1 MKLIHYIALS
11 CFLLLSLQ
19 SFSSERKKI
28 LVLHSYH
35 QGLRW
40 TDNVNKGIQNV
51 MDSIGGQVELDYEYL
66 DTKRYPSEE
75 YLNKLIELYDLKLQ
89 REKYDAIIVA
99 DNNALSFVKDHRTK
113 YFQNTPI
120 IFCGINH
127 FNDEMIEGLDNITGV
142 AEEIDWDGVI
152 DLILKTR
159 PETKSLVVINDNKT
173 TTAKLNKLLML
184 EVEKKHQNELEF
196 VYYEDQGIDELI
208 ENVRNVKGDTS
219 ILLLTFN
226 KDKNGKFISFQDNL
240 DLLIPESKVP
250 IYIAWAFYI
259 NSGVIGGKV
268 VNGSFHG
275 QMAARMV
282 VKVINGTPIDSIPI
296 YRKPLDQ
303 FVVDYNEIQRF
314 HIDQDVLPKGTLLLN
329 SPKSFYG
336 ENREWLHILFVI
348 LLIATVIILVL
359 TRAIL
364 RRIRAEKAL
373 LREQGRLK
381 ISVMHERL
389 LGKIGRLLNASED
402 FKNVLDDVLKLMTD
416 EMNVARVSLYSFND
430 SADAA
435 VKINSRVLTKGD
447 RIKDIDRFYFS
458 EIENAINRV
467 KMNLSVVSTD
477 LSNLNKKE
485 QAYYKTRN
493 IKAVVLLPVVVENE
507 VLGLMGFSQNEVHK
521 WTRDEVSI
529 FFSTVNMIANAWERN
544 SLMNARLEAEQKNVE
559 AMRMLEESS
568 LLASIGVLSAGITHE
583 INQPLNAIKISADSV
598 LYWQKRNPGQ
608 LPEMFV
614 RKINTISEE
623 TSRIDSIIKHMRTFY
638 DKPNVVLNETIDMV
652 EGVKRSLS
660 LVKRQVC
667 DHSIELIDEL
677 PNASVLVC
685 ANYVQ
690 FEQIVVNLIVNA
702 IHSLDQVQKD
712 NKKIKLRV
720 YQDSDHGVLEIHD
733 NGLGI
738 EDEIREKIY
747 DPLFT
752 TKGSSEGSGLGM
764 AIVKL
769 FIERFQAE
777 ISDYNNE
784 DGGASFILRFKQQER
799 K

>member
-1 MKLIHYIALS
+1 MKLIHYIALG
-11 CFLLLSLQ
+11 CFLFLSLQ
-19 SFSSERKKI
+19 SFSSERKKV

-40 TDNVNKGIQNV
+40 TDNVNEGIQNV
-51 MDSIGGQVELDYEYL
+51 MDSIGGKVELDYEYL
-66 DTKRYPSEE
+66 DTKRNPSLE

-127 FNDEMIEGLDNITGV
+127 FNDELIEGLDNITGV

-159 PETKSLVVINDNKT
+159 PETKNLVVINDNKT

-184 EVEKKHQNELEF
+184 EVEKKHQDRLGF

-268 VNGSFHG
+268 VSGSFHG

-282 VKVINGTPIDSIPI
+282 SKVINGTPTDSIPI

-336 ENREWLHILFVI
+336 ENREWLHILGGII
-348 LLIATVIILVL
+348 LLASIIIIVL
-359 TRAIL
+359 LKAII
-364 RRIRAEKAL
+364 RRIKAERAL
-373 LREQGRLK
+373 IVEQGRLK

-389 LGKIGRLLNASED
+389 LSKIGRLLNASED
-402 FKNVLDDVLKLMTD
+402 FKNVLDDVLKLMAD

-447 RIKDIDRFYFS
+447 RIKDVDRFDFT

-477 LSNLNKKE
+477 LSNLNTKE
-485 QAYYKTRN
+485 QAYYKKRN
-493 IKAVVLLPVVVENE
+493 IKAVVLLPVMVENE

-521 WTRDEVSI
+521 WTRDEISI
-529 FFSTVNMIANAWERN
+529 FFSSVNMIANAWERN
-544 SLMNARLEAEQKNVE
+544 ALMNARLEAEQKNIE
-559 AMRMLEESS
+559 AMRMIEESS

-583 INQPLNAIKISADSV
+583 INQPLNAIKISADSI

-623 TSRIDSIIKHMRTFY
+623 TSRIDFIIKHMRTFY
-638 DKPNVVLNETIDMV
+638 DKPNVVKNETIDMV
-652 EGVKRSLS
+652 EGVRRSLS
-660 LVKRQVC
+660 LVKRQVS
-667 DHSIELIDEL
+667 DHSIELINEL
-677 PNASVLVC
+677 PNTSVQVC

-702 IHSLDQVQKD
+702 IHSLDKVQKA
-712 NKKIKLRV
+712 NKKIEICV
-720 YQDSDHGVLEIHD
+720 YKDSSHGILEIHD
-733 NGLGI
+733 NGSGI
-738 EDEIREKIY
+738 EDDIREKIY

-752 TKGSSEGSGLGM
+752 TKGSEEGSGLGM

-784 DGGASFILRFKQQER
+784 DGGASFVLRFKLQE
-799 K
+799 

>member
-1 MKLIHYIALS
+1 MKLIHYIALV
-11 CFLLLSLQ
+11 CILFLSLQ
-19 SFSSERKKI
+19 SFSSERKKV

-35 QGLRW
+35 QGLQW
-40 TDNVNKGIQNV
+40 TDNVNSGIQNIL
-51 MDSIGGQVELDYEYL
+51 DSLGSEYELDYEYL
-66 DTKRYPSEE
+66 DTKRNPSLE
-75 YLNKLIELYDLKLQ
+75 YLNKIIELYELKLQ
-89 REKYDAIIVA
+89 KENYDAIIVS
-99 DNNALSFVKDHRTK
+99 DNNALSFVKDHRKK

-127 FNDEMIEGLDNITGV
+127 FNDELINGLHNITGI
-142 AEEIDWDGVI
+142 AEVV
-152 DLILKTR
+152 DLEGTVDLVLSTR
-159 PETKSLVVINDNKT
+159 PNTKNLLVINDNKT
-173 TTAKLNKLLML
+173 TTAKLNKQLML
-184 EVEKKHQNELEF
+184 DLESKYKKRLKF
-196 VYYEDQGIDELI
+196 VYYEDQSIEELVNNI
-208 ENVRNVKGDTS
+208 QKVKGDTS

-240 DLLIPESKVP
+240 DLLVSQSHVP
-250 IYIAWAFYI
+250 VYIAWAFFI
-259 NSGVIGGKV
+259 SDGVLGGKV
-268 VNGSFHG
+268 VKGKLHG
-275 QMAARMV
+275 EMAAQMV
-282 VKVINGTPIDSIPI
+282 LKIISGTPADSIPI
-296 YRKPLDQ
+296 YREPLDEY
-303 FVVDYNEIQRF
+303 VINYEDLKRF
-314 HIDQDVLPKGTLLLN
+314 NINKTSLPPETLLVN
-329 SPKSFYG
+329 EPKSFYSD
-336 ENREWLHILFVI
+336 NKEWIQIVVVI
-348 LLIATVIILVL
+348 LLIATMIILVL
-359 TRAIL
+359 SRAIL

-416 EMNVARVSLYSFND
+416 QMDVARVSLYSFND

-447 RIKDIDRFYFS
+447 RIKDVDGFYFS

-485 QAYYKTRN
+485 QAYYRKRN
-493 IKAVVLLPVVVENE
+493 IEAVVLLPVVVENE
-507 VLGLMGFSQNEVHK
+507 VLGLMGFSQNKVHK
-521 WTRDEVSI
+521 WTRDEISI

-544 SLMNARLEAEQKNVE
+544 ALMNARLEAEQKNVE

-623 TSRIDSIIKHMRTFY
+623 TSRIDAIIKHMRTFY
-638 DKPNVVLNETIDMV
+638 DKPNVLVNESIDMV

-667 DHSIELIDEL
+667 DHSIELIHEL
-677 PNASVLVC
+677 PNTSVQVY

-702 IHSLDQVQKD
+702 IHSLDKVQKV
-712 NKKIKLRV
+712 NKKIKLLV
-720 YQDSDHGVLEIHD
+720 HQDTTHGVLEIHD
-733 NGLGI
+733 NGSGI
-738 EDEIREKIY
+738 EDDIREKIY

-752 TKGSSEGSGLGM
+752 TKGSDEGSGLGM

-769 FIERFQAE
+769 FIDRFQGE

-784 DGGASFILRFKQQER
+784 DGGASFILRFKRQD
-799 K
+799 

>member
-1 MKLIHYIALS
+1 
-11 CFLLLSLQ
+11 
-19 SFSSERKKI
+19 
-28 LVLHSYH
+28 
-35 QGLRW
+35 
-40 TDNVNKGIQNV
+40 
-51 MDSIGGQVELDYEYL
+51 MDSLGSEFELDYEYL
-66 DTKRYPSEE
+66 DTKRNPSLE
-75 YLNKLIELYDLKLQ
+75 YLNKIIELYDLKIQ
-89 REKYDAIIVA
+89 KEKYDAIIVS
-99 DNNALSFVKDHRTK
+99 DNNALSFVKDHREK

-127 FNDEMIEGLDNITGV
+127 FKDDLITGVKNITGI
-142 AEEIDWDGVI
+142 AEAV
-152 DLILKTR
+152 DLEGTVDLVLSTR
-159 PETKSLVVINDNKT
+159 PNTKHLLVINDNKT
-173 TTAKLNKLLML
+173 TTAKLNKLLLLDL
-184 EVEKKHQNELEF
+184 EKSYKKRLKF
-196 VYYEDQGIDELI
+196 VYYEDQSIEELVHNI
-208 ENVRNVKGDTS
+208 QKVKGDTS

-240 DLLIPESKVP
+240 DLLVSQSNVP
-250 IYIAWAFYI
+250 VYIAWAFFI
-259 NSGVIGGKV
+259 SDGVLGGKV
-268 VNGSFHG
+268 VSGKLHG
-275 QMAARMV
+275 EMAAQMV
-282 VKVINGTPIDSIPI
+282 LKIISGTPADSIPI
-296 YRKPLDQ
+296 YCEPLDEYVINYEDLKR
-303 FVVDYNEIQRF
+303 FNINKTSLPPETFLVNEPQ
-314 HIDQDVLPKGTLLLN
+314 
-329 SPKSFYG
+329 SFYSD
-336 ENREWLHILFVI
+336 NKEWIQIVFVI
-348 LLIATVIILVL
+348 LLIATMIILVL
-359 TRAIL
+359 SRAIL

-447 RIKDIDRFYFS
+447 RIKDVDRFYFS
-458 EIENAINRV
+458 EIESAINRV

-485 QAYYKTRN
+485 QAYYRKRN
-493 IKAVVLLPVVVENE
+493 IEAVVLLPVVIENE
-507 VLGLMGFSQNEVHK
+507 VLGLMGFSQNKVHK
-521 WTRDEVSI
+521 WTRDEISI
-529 FFSTVNMIANAWERN
+529 FFSTVNMIANTWERN
-544 SLMNARLEAEQKNVE
+544 ALMNARLEAEQKNVE

-568 LLASIGVLSAGITHE
+568 LMASIGVLSAGITHE

-614 RKINTISEE
+614 RKINTISDE
-623 TSRIDSIIKHMRTFY
+623 TTRIDSIIKHMRTFY

-667 DHSIELIDEL
+667 DHSIELINEL
-677 PNASVLVC
+677 PNASVQVC

-702 IHSLDQVQKD
+702 IHSLDKVQKD
-712 NKKIKLRV
+712 NKKIKLLV
-720 YQDSDHGVLEIHD
+720 YQDSAHGVLEIHD

-738 EDEIREKIY
+738 EDDIREKIY

-752 TKGSSEGSGLGM
+752 TKGSDEGSGLGM

-769 FIERFQAE
+769 FIDRFQGE

-784 DGGASFILRFKQQER
+784 DGGASFILRFKLQD
-799 K
+799 

>member
-1 MKLIHYIALS
+1 MKLIRYIALG
-11 CFLLLSLQ
+11 CFLLLSIQ
-19 SFSSERKKI
+19 SFSSERKKV

-35 QGLRW
+35 QSLQW
-40 TDNVNKGIQNV
+40 TANVNSGIQNIL
-51 MDSIGGQVELDYEYL
+51 DSLESEFELDYEYL
-66 DTKRYPSEE
+66 DTKRNPSLA
-75 YLNKLIELYDLKLQ
+75 YLNKIIELYDLKLQ
-89 REKYDAIIVA
+89 KENYDAIIVS
-99 DNNALSFVKDHRTK
+99 DNNALSFVKDHRKK

-127 FNDEMIEGLDNITGV
+127 FKDELIKGLSNITGI
-142 AEEIDWDGVI
+142 AEAVDLEGTI
-152 DLILKTR
+152 DLVLSTR
-159 PETKSLVVINDNKT
+159 PNTKHLIVVNDNKT
-173 TTAKLNKLLML
+173 TTAKLNKQLML
-184 EVEKKHQNELEF
+184 NVETKYKERLNF
-196 VYYEDQGIDELI
+196 IYYEDQSIEELVSNI
-208 ENVRNVKGDTS
+208 QKVKGDTS

-240 DLLIPESKVP
+240 DLLVP
-250 IYIAWAFYI
+250 QSTVPVYITWAFLI
-259 NSGVIGGKV
+259 SDGVLGGKV
-268 VNGSFHG
+268 VSGKLHG
-275 QMAARMV
+275 QMAAKMV
-282 VKVINGTPIDSIPI
+282 LEVISGTPADSIPI
-296 YRKPLDQ
+296 YREPLDEYVINYEELKR
-303 FVVDYNEIQRF
+303 FNINKKSLPSETFLVNEPQ
-314 HIDQDVLPKGTLLLN
+314 
-329 SPKSFYG
+329 SFYSD
-336 ENREWLHILFVI
+336 NREWIHILLVI

-359 TRAIL
+359 SRAIL

-373 LREQGRLK
+373 IREQGRLK

-402 FKNVLDDVLKLMTD
+402 FKNVLDDVLTLMTN

-447 RIKDIDRFYFS
+447 RIKDVDRFDFS

-477 LSNLNKKE
+477 LSNLTKKE
-485 QAYYKTRN
+485 QAYYRKRN
-493 IKAVVLLPVVVENE
+493 IEAVVLLPVMIENE
-507 VLGLMGFSQNEVHK
+507 VVGLMGFSQNKVHK
-521 WTRDEVSI
+521 WTRDEISI
-529 FFSTVNMIANAWERN
+529 FFSTVNMIANTWERN
-544 SLMNARLEAEQKNVE
+544 ALMNARLEAEQKNVE

-583 INQPLNAIKISADSV
+583 INQPLNAIKISADSI

-677 PNASVLVC
+677 PKSSVLVC

-690 FEQIVVNLIVNA
+690 FEQIVINLIVNA

-720 YQDSDHGVLEIHD
+720 YQDSAHGVLEIHD
-733 NGLGI
+733 NGSGI
-738 EDEIREKIY
+738 EDDIREKIY

-752 TKGSSEGSGLGM
+752 TKGSDEGSGLGM

-769 FIERFQAE
+769 FIDRFQAE

-784 DGGASFILRFKQQER
+784 DGGASFILRFKLQD
-799 K
+799 